1 MMRTPLIM
9 VCYYVQTDKHM
20 YHRTSCTMNYED
32 RIIGIKSF
40 ETENLSLNIDTM
52 FKYLFYI

>member
-1 MMRTPLIM
+1 
-9 VCYYVQTDKHM
+9 
-20 YHRTSCTMNYED
+20 MNYED